1 MRIRNIVPVPLL
13 FVFLFAPP
21 AQGQYVYLDANGDG
35 VNDASDELPASGPI
49 DLDIWFVTDH
59 NRDGSP
65 AVCVTDPSSPL
76 TINSY
81 EIVLEARDGR
91 VAFGP
96 MRNRMAF
103 TSNPVCFAG
112 REDTTSTT
120 LYHNGWGDYIIM
132 PPGTYKVATLTVE
145 VLEGSPS
152 LVFHGRS
159 PSQPV
164 DLTAFGTKCSGI
176 EEDNTAILGE
186 EFSDAGGIGRPV
198 AEAGGPYHGVV
209 GESITFNGSQ
219 STTPDGGAIQY
230 VWSFDD
236 GGSAAGRIV
245 THTFS
250 TVGTHWATLSV
261 TSPSGTDDD
270 VAEVIVA
277 EVQHPIA
284 DAGGPYEGE
293 TGAPVQFNG
302 TRSSDPDGD
311 PLSYAWQFGDGNG
324 GSGSLPHYIYNA
336 PGEYV
341 VTLTVSDGENSAT
354 DATTATIVTVIR
366 PENRAPVAKAGGPYS
381 GVIDRWIQFSATQS
395 SDPDGDFLTYQWTFG
410 DGRSGFGVAP
420 VHTYVAAG
428 SYTARVTVSDARL
441 TSSAEAP
448 VTITAAYEADAFFEN
463 PGQAVNVDA
472 SSEFVVVRIQ
482 PMGGSFSPDETDVEA
497 IVLRVTKLDK
507 SQVDVP
513 ADGSAILQDDSDDDG
528 VDEFVARFPRAT
540 FRDLVISGDVQGS
553 TPVELVGGLY
563 GGGRFS
569 GPFDATFVRSN
580 SFDLTVTPNPFNP
593 TAHLIIHSTVS
604 GPMKARLFDIRGR
617 HVKTIL
623 RGEPMTA
630 GRHDLLFEARDDAG
644 SPLAS
649 GIYFLQ
655 LTSREGTKT
664 GRVVVAK

>member
-1 MRIRNIVPVPLL
+1 MRLRNILPALML
-13 FVFLFAPP
+13 FLFAP
-21 AQGQYVYLDANGDG
+21 AAHGQYVFLDANGDG
-35 VNDASDELPASGPI
+35 VNDASDQLPASGPI
-49 DLDIWFVTDH
+49 DLDVWFVTDH

-65 AVCVTDPSSPL
+65 VVCSTDPTSPL

-81 EIVLEARDGR
+81 EIVLEARSGR

-96 MRNRMAF
+96 MRNRMPF

-132 PPGTYKVATLTVE
+132 APGTYKVATLTVE
-145 VLEGSPS
+145 ILEGSPS

-176 EEDNTAILGE
+176 EEDNTCILGE
-186 EFSDAGGIGRPV
+186 EFNDAGGIGRPV
-198 AEAGGPYHGVV
+198 ADAGGPYHGVV
-209 GESITFNGSQ
+209 GQSITFNGGG

-230 VWSFDD
+230 SWSFDD
-236 GGSAAGRIV
+236 GGSADGKIV

-250 TVGTHWATLSV
+250 TVGVHSATLSV
-261 TSPSGTDDD
+261 SSPSGSDDD

-277 EVQHPIA
+277 QEQYPIA

-293 TGAPVQFNG
+293 TGVPVQFTG
-302 TRSSDPDGD
+302 LRSSDPDGD
-311 PLSYAWQFGDGNG
+311 PLSYDWLFGDQNG
-324 GSGSLPHYIYNA
+324 GSGSLPHHIYTA
-336 PGEYV
+336 PGVYA
-341 VTLTVSDGENSAT
+341 VTLTVSDGEHAAT

-366 PENRAPVAKAGGPYS
+366 PENRAPVARAGGPYS
-381 GVIDRWIQFSATQS
+381 GVVHRWIQFSALQS
-395 SDPDGDFLTYQWTFG
+395 SDPDEDFLTFQWTFG
-410 DGRSGFGVAP
+410 DGQSGFGIAP
-420 VHTYVAAG
+420 VHTYTAAG
-428 SYTARVTVSDARL
+428 TYTARVTVSDGRL
-441 TSSAEAP
+441 SASAEAP
-448 VTITAAYEADAFFEN
+448 VTVGAAFEADAFFEN

-472 SSEFVVVRIQ
+472 AAEFVIVRFE
-482 PMGGSFSPDETDVEA
+482 PVDGSFSPDEADVEG
-497 IVLRVTKLDK
+497 IVLRVTKLDA

-528 VDEFVARFPRAT
+528 VDEFVARFPRAA
-540 FRDLVISGDVQGS
+540 FRDLVASGAVQGS

-563 GGGRFS
+563 GGGGFS

-593 TAHLIIHSTVS
+593 TAHLIITSAVG
-604 GPMKARLFDIRGR
+604 GPMTARLFDIRGR

-630 GRHDLLFEARDDAG
+630 GRHDLLFDARDDSGAA
-644 SPLAS
+644 LAS